1 MQTLTPREEE
11 YCALLA
17 QGLQDKQ
24 IARKMSVTPNSI
36 RQYAQRI
43 RRKLDVH
50 NRVEVVTECFKK
62 GIVSLCITLTILG
75 SMDDFTRPMPR
86 GRQQRS
92 AKRVR
97 ARNSLRELALIDDL
111 TNGFAGEYIQAYD
124 LMEFKYG

>member
-50 NRVEVVTECFKK
+50 NRVEVVTECLKK
-62 GIVSLCITLTILG
+62 GIVSLC
-75 SMDDFTRPMPR
+75 
-86 GRQQRS
+86 
-92 AKRVR
+92 
-97 ARNSLRELALIDDL
+97 IDDL
-111 TNGFAGEYIQAYD
+111 TNGFAGEYLQAYD
-124 LMEFKYG
+124 LMEAKDVVA